1 MEKRTLLI
9 ASVFGLVT
17 FGVVWSCSEKSSDEN
32 ISIVNG
38 KNHTL
43 ESKID
48 KNVFLEMADSIRVKS
63 NAPDKSTY
71 NLTEE
76 EAREALQPLIEDG
89 GNIRSQI
96 ISSINQGTDELTE
109 EELQTLTNMG
119 DLDLALLSVSL

>member
-1 MEKRTLLI
+1 
-9 ASVFGLVT
+9 
-17 FGVVWSCSEKSSDEN
+17 
-32 ISIVNG
+32 
-38 KNHTL
+38 
-43 ESKID
+43 
-48 KNVFLEMADSIRVKS
+48 MADSIRVKS

-96 ISSINQGTDELTE
+96 ISSINQGIDELTE

>member
-1 MEKRTLLI
+1 
-9 ASVFGLVT
+9 
-17 FGVVWSCSEKSSDEN
+17 
-32 ISIVNG
+32 
-38 KNHTL
+38 
-43 ESKID
+43 
-48 KNVFLEMADSIRVKS
+48 MADSIRVKS

-96 ISSINQGTDELTE
+96 TSSINQGTDELTE

>member
-1 MEKRTLLI
+1 M
-9 ASVFGLVT
+9 
-17 FGVVWSCSEKSSDEN
+17 
-32 ISIVNG
+32 NG

-89 GNIRSQI
+89 GDIRSQI

-109 EELQTLTNMG
+109 NSDKYG
-119 DLDLALLSVSL
+119 GFRLSTSIGKLVNLK

>member
-1 MEKRTLLI
+1 M
-9 ASVFGLVT
+9 
-17 FGVVWSCSEKSSDEN
+17 
-32 ISIVNG
+32 NG

-76 EAREALQPLIEDG
+76 EAREALQSLIEDG
-89 GNIRSQI
+89 GDIRSQI

-109 EELQTLTNMG
+109 EELQTLTKYG
-119 DLDLALLSVSL
+119 GFRLSTSIGKLVNLK